1 MPEIPEDKARD
12 EPLISVRGLHR
23 YFGEKHVL
31 KGADLDVYPGETLC
45 MLGTSGGGKSVMVKH
60 MLGLMQPDE
69 GSVKIDG
76 IEISHMSERE
86 LGPVRKKVGMMFQN
100 GALFDSMN
108 VAQNI
113 AFPLREAG
121 IKDLKQINHRV
132 AEVLEIVRLPGQE
145 ETMPSDL
152 SGGMR
157 KRVALARAIVDRPA
171 CVCYDE
177 PHAGLDPVTADS
189 IDRLIKRLQ
198 HEHGITNIVITH
210 ELRSVFRIA
219 DRIVFMKDGEV
230 YWQGT
235 PVEMKTSED
244 AVLVQFLSGIDNS
257 GKKWASDTAH

>member
-1 MPEIPEDKARD
+1 MSDLSPTTAKD
-12 EPLISVRGLHR
+12 EPLIQVRGLHC

-31 KGADLDVYPGETLC
+31 RGADLDVYRGETLC

-76 IEISHMSERE
+76 VNISTMDERA
-86 LGPVRKKVGMMFQN
+86 LSPIRKKVGMMFQN

-113 AFPLREAG
+113 AFPLREDG
-121 IKDLKQINHRV
+121 IKDLTKINERI

-145 ETMPSDL
+145 KTMPSDL

-177 PHAGLDPVTADS
+177 PHAGLDPITADS

-198 HEHGITNIVITH
+198 NEYNMTNIVITH

-219 DRIVFMKDGEV
+219 DRIVFMKEGVV
-230 YWQGT
+230 YWVGT
-235 PVEMKTSED
+235 PPEMKASTD
-244 AVLVQFLSGIDNS
+244 PVLVQFLSGIAHD
-257 GKKWASDTAH
+257 GEKWASDL

>member
-1 MPEIPEDKARD
+1 MPENTHDASDKS
-12 EPLISVRGLHR
+12 PLIQVRGLHR

-31 KGADLDVYPGETLC
+31 RGVDLDIHRGQTLC
-45 MLGTSGGGKSVMVKH
+45 MLGTSGGGKSVLVKH
-60 MLGLMQPDE
+60 MLGLMRPDE
-69 GSVKIDG
+69 GSIKIDN
-76 IEISHMSERE
+76 IEISHMNERV
-86 LGPVRKKVGMMFQN
+86 LGPVRRKLGIMFQN
-100 GALFDSMN
+100 GALFDSMS

-113 AFPLREAG
+113 AFPLRESG
-121 IKDLKQINHRV
+121 IKDMKRLNDRI

-145 ETMPSDL
+145 NTMPSAL

-189 IDRLIKRLQ
+189 IDHLIKRLQ
-198 HEHGITNIVITH
+198 REHSITNIVITH

-219 DRIVFMKDGEV
+219 DHIVFMKDGLV

-235 PVEMKTSED
+235 PSEIKASQD
-244 AVLVQFLSGIDNS
+244 PILTQFLSGTAD
-257 GKKWASDTAH
+257 DTAKWDNDL

>member
-1 MPEIPEDKARD
+1 MPENPPENAVDA
-12 EPLISVRGLHR
+12 PLIQVRGLHR
-23 YFGEKHVL
+23 YFGENHVL
-31 KGADLDVYPGETLC
+31 RGADLDVYRGETLC

-76 IEISHMSERE
+76 IEVSHMGERE

-108 VAQNI
+108 VARNI

-121 IKDLKQINHRV
+121 VKDLKQINDRI

-157 KRVALARAIVDRPA
+157 KRVALARAIVDRPD

-198 HEHGITNIVITH
+198 HDHGITNIVITH

-230 YWQGT
+230 YWQGKPADMKISSD
-235 PVEMKTSED
+235 PVLT
-244 AVLVQFLSGIDNS
+244 QFLSGIAND
-257 GKKWASDTAH
+257 GKKWASDT

>member
-1 MPEIPEDKARD
+1 M
-12 EPLISVRGLHR
+12 LRG
-23 YFGEKHVL
+23 
-31 KGADLDVYPGETLC
+31 ANLDIFAGETVC
-45 MLGTSGGGKSVMVKH
+45 MLGASGGGKTVMVKH
-60 MLGLMQPDE
+60 MLGLMQPDQ

-76 IEISHMSERE
+76 VEISHMNERE
-86 LGPVRKKVGMMFQN
+86 LGPVRKKLGMMFQN

-121 IKDLKQINHRV
+121 IKDLDQINQRIS
-132 AEVLEIVRLPGQE
+132 EVLEIVRLPGQE

-177 PHAGLDPVTADS
+177 PHAGLDPITADS
-189 IDRLIKRLQ
+189 IDRLIKCLQ
-198 HEHGITNIVITH
+198 HDHGITNIVITH

-230 YWQGT
+230 YWQGN
-235 PVEMKTSED
+235 PEEMKASQDPILT
-244 AVLVQFLSGIDNS
+244 QFISGIDSS
-257 GKKWASDTAH
+257 GKKWKNDD